1 MSDALVKALTREA
14 AELDRLR
21 DMKANAERRVA
32 DLGPRI
38 EKQEELVRFLNS
50 DPRIPADKRL
60 DLDDTTTASRESEP
74 QAAPDPVDSDPA
86 TDPEWEYPQPEGA
99 RPDPDDGEAT
109 GYTEFP
115 AKSTGKRGSTS
126 SRLSG

>member
-38 EKQEELVRFLNS
+38 DKQEELVRFLNS

-60 DLDDTTTASRESEP
+60 DLDDQTS
-74 QAAPDPVDSDPA
+74 AARPDPTDSDPA
-86 TDPEWEYPQPEGA
+86 TDPEWEYPQPEGS
-99 RPDPDDGEAT
+99 RPDADDGEAT
-109 GYTEFP
+109 GYTEVP
-115 AKSTGKRGSTS
+115 AKAGDKAARRGSTS

>member
-38 EKQEELVRFLNS
+38 DKQEELVRFLNS
-50 DPRIPADKRL
+50 DPRIPEDKRL
-60 DLDDTTTASRESEP
+60 DLDAEGALP
-74 QAAPDPVDSDPA
+74 AAPPPVDLDGDPA

-99 RPDPDDGEAT
+99 LPADPAGQASADET
-109 GYTEFP
+109 VR
-115 AKSTGKRGSTS
+115 RGSTS